1 VRVGAERKIKV
12 LWPWVAFALAL
23 VLLAALR
30 LPATAP
36 ADAQPL
42 LGVNVSRGHVDVAMI
57 APKGSQ
63 VTFFEEVAGVRQEI
77 GKGAAVPPK
86 AGGPDGLAAI
96 PALPWRC
103 DRTVRR
109 FVGEART
116 PDGRLIT
123 AANEARTPDCRDRI
137 SLRAPTRVERGERV
151 PITLKDRWQ
160 LGDLRVRLC
169 VSRTGARRRCSRLTF
184 APGEKTLSLS
194 RDAGG
199 RVALLDLDLI
209 VAGIHRHHKIGVGR
223 KAPAA
228 SRPVALVTGDSM
240 MQGIDSILTEKLKSK
255 YRVIGQTR
263 PGSGVSKPLD
273 TPWTKF
279 AANQAGKYRPV
290 VTVVLLGGNDGYK
303 MSTPAGQEVEC
314 CGEPWRAEYAE
325 RLKEMATSYSRD
337 GLGTVV
343 WALLPPPKRSDL
355 AEQMSAVNDAIRRMA
370 AAVPGVRLVH
380 LDRMFGPEY
389 REEIDGR
396 KVRDPDGLHFSL
408 AGQRMAAQAILEALR
423 KAAPAPAS

>member
-1 VRVGAERKIKV
+1 MRRTTTCAGWAAIA
-12 LWPWVAFALAL
+12 LAIALAL
-23 VLLAALR
+23 VLR
-30 LPATAP
+30 LPAEAP

-57 APKGSQ
+57 APKGSN
-63 VTFFEEVAGVRQEI
+63 VTFFEEVAGVKQEI

-109 FVGEART
+109 FIGEAKT

-137 SLRAPTRVERGERV
+137 LLRAPGRVERGERV

-160 LGDLRVRLC
+160 IGDLRVKLC
-169 VSRTGARRRCSRLTF
+169 VSRTGVPRKCSRLTF
-184 APGEKTLSLS
+184 APGEKSKSLS

-199 RVALLDLDLI
+199 KVALLDLDLV
-209 VAGIHRHHKIGVGR
+209 VAGTHRHHKVGVGR
-223 KAPAA
+223 PAPAA
-228 SRPVALVTGDSM
+228 ARPVALVTGDSM
-240 MQGIDSILTEKLKSK
+240 MQGIDTILNEKLKSK

-263 PGSGVSKPLD
+263 PGSGVSKDLD
-273 TPWTKF
+273 TPWTRF
-279 AANQAGKYRPV
+279 AAGQASKHRPAI
-290 VTVVLLGGNDGYK
+290 TVVLLGGNDGFP
-303 MSTPAGQEVEC
+303 MTTAAGQKVEC
-314 CGEPWRAEYAE
+314 CGEPWRAEYLA
-325 RLKEMATSYSRD
+325 RLTEMATAYARD

-343 WALLPPPKRSDL
+343 WSLLPPAKRSDL
-355 AEQMSAVNDAIRRMA
+355 HEQMGAVNDAIRRMA
-370 AAVPGVRLVH
+370 GAVPGVQLVP
-380 LDRMFGPEY
+380 LDRIFGPEF

-408 AGQRMAAQAILEALR
+408 AGQRIAAQAILDALR
-423 KAAPAPAS
+423 KATRSAPAA